1 MPDSKCERTTV
12 SAHIVSGMVQCASME
27 VSSVRLE
34 GLAMKAASPHKRLA
48 RYMLISVCMSPS
60 QPATM
65 PSSLSKAKARQLV
78 VPQVF
83 TMSKQRM
90 VMASK
95 CSSWHILLMAR

>member
-1 MPDSKCERTTV
+1 MPDSKCERTMV
-12 SAHIVSGMVQCASME
+12 SPHIESGMVQCASME
-27 VSSVRLE
+27 LLSVSCE
-34 GLAMKAASPHKRLA
+34 GLAMKAVSPHKHLAKNMVIRL
-48 RYMLISVCMSPS
+48 CMSPS

-90 VMASK
+90 VKASK
-95 CSSWHILLMAR
+95 RSS